1 MTTASDIQPPRP
13 VAVSVSGP
21 SSLLSAA
28 GILGDKSAK
37 VRFGMAAVAI
47 FGVLAALS
55 DDDGPVLCPL
65 RRCSGGY
72 CPGCGLTRSG
82 GRLLRGDLAG
92 SWQQHPFLLIALA
105 QVAVVATL
113 WTVGTQRLRAAMT
126 SGATRFL
133 MANFGLMVAI
143 WAVRMANGS
152 IPIPFFN

>member
-13 VAVSVSGP
+13 AAATVSGP

-28 GILGDKSAK
+28 GILGDKQAK

-92 SWQQHPFLLIALA
+92 SWQQHPFLLIALGQA
-105 QVAVVATL
+105 AVVAAL
-113 WTVGTQRLRAAMT
+113 WTLGTQRLRSTMT

-143 WAVRMANGS
+143 WAVRMVNGS
-152 IPIPFFN
+152 IPVPFFN